1 MLGGIQFTYP
11 VGFKPLDY
19 SSDSEFIETY
29 ENLYGKPPNKE
40 SLRAYDLVM
49 DLILRIA
56 VAKDLESSLELGET
70 QYRSNRFLYQ
80 PQTNGSYINSA
91 LFLLQHRGYEIFEI
105 KE

>member
-1 MLGGIQFTYP
+1 
-11 VGFKPLDY
+11 
-19 SSDSEFIETY
+19 
-29 ENLYGKPPNKE
+29 
-40 SLRAYDLVM
+40 M

-80 PQTNGSYINSA
+80 PQTNGSYINLA